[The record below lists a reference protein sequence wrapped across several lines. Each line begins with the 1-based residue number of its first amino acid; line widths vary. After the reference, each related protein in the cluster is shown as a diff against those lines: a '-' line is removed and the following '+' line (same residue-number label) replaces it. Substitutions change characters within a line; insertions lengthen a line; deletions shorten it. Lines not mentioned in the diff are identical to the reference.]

1 MKAVKRIE
9 RIRKKKERED
19 ERRNAK
25 TRRSKDGTWTVN
37 NKKAHFGHK
46 LHTSQTVE
54 HDIIANYAVT
64 TVSVHDSR
72 IDRSMPGIVN
82 YKDKEYFGVEG
93 RRIDATMDRFLKG
106 YRLPVERIRCNRR
119 ITRKRSRGE
128 RQYSMVVMPS
138 LPPFLGFG

>member
-1 MKAVKRIE
+1 MRTAKRIE
-9 RIRKKKERED
+9 KESKKKERED

-25 TRRSKDGTWTVN
+25 TRRYKDGTWSVK

-72 IDRSMPGIVN
+72 IDLSMPGIVN
-82 YKDKEYFGVEG
+82 YKDKGIFRC
-93 RRIDATMDRFLKG
+93 RRKRN
-106 YRLPVERIRCNRR
+106 RCNH
-119 ITRKRSRGE
+119 G
-128 RQYSMVVMPS
+128 
-138 LPPFLGFG
+138 